1 MKRFKI
7 GVAVMAAIMTIGNIV
22 PAYALETNPSK
33 TVVAGVWTKGISK
46 DAWWYNNGDG
56 SYLKDGWHWV
66 DGNNDGVAEC
76 YYFDNNGWM
85 LSNTK
90 TPDGYNVNE
99 NGAWVNN
106 GAVQT
111 KSVQTV
117 NNQAQ
122 NTSVKN
128 SDAPLAKYLDTWM
141 LRTVYGTITDPKIA
155 RRGDIYDERV
165 QEALTGVRSKDT
177 LEEEDL
183 KVYNYVKD
191 FLNSFDFEHA
201 TNREKLEQIKKS
213 LKGTHYEGSQPRG
226 LTLMFERYGNCSA
239 YSTYTVWMCRAVNVP
254 FFIFGNSSHECIY
267 AQLDN
272 GKWIGIDNGDFKFDL
287 EFDRDMF
294 IHVFGY
300 DVLKALVD

>member
-22 PAYALETNPSK
+22 PAYA
-33 TVVAGVWTKGISK
+33 GVWTKGVSK
-46 DAWWYNNGDG
+46 DAWWYNNQDG

-90 TPDGYNVNE
+90 TPDGYNVNG

-117 NNQAQ
+117 NNQTQ
-122 NTSVKN
+122 NKN
-128 SDAPLAKYLDTWM
+128 PDAPLAKYRDAWNLKPKPD
-141 LRTVYGTITDPKIA
+141 VITDPKIA
-155 RRGDIYDERV
+155 RIPDIWDDNV
-165 QEALTGVRSKDT
+165 QDVLTGVASKEILDEKE
-177 LEEEDL
+177 LI
-183 KVYNYVKD
+183 VYNYVKD

-201 TNREKLEQIKKS
+201 TNREKLEKIRNT
-213 LKGTHYEGSQPRG
+213 LKGTRYNEHISDTIK
-226 LTLMFERYGNCSA
+226 LFTERTGNCSA
-239 YSTYTVWMCRAVNVP
+239 YSHYTEILCRAVNVP
-254 FFIFGNSSHECIY
+254 TFDFGNSSHECVY

-272 GKWIGIDNGDFKFDL
+272 GKWIGIDNGDFKFGM
-287 EFDRDMF
+287 EFDKDMF

-300 DVLKALVD
+300 DVLEAALR

>member
-22 PAYALETNPSK
+22 PAYA
-33 TVVAGVWTKGISK
+33 GVWTKGISK
-46 DAWWYNNGDG
+46 DAWWYNNQDG

-90 TPDGYNVNE
+90 TPDGYNVNG

-117 NNQAQ
+117 NNQTQ
-122 NTSVKN
+122 NKN
-128 SDAPLAKYLDTWM
+128 PDAPLAKYRDAWNLKPFDGTATSVKD
-141 LRTVYGTITDPKIA
+141 LRPSICNYN
-155 RRGDIYDERV
+155 V
-165 QEALTGVRSKDT
+165 QDVLTGVKSKEILDKR
-177 LEEEDL
+177 ESIE
-183 KVYNYVKD
+183 YNYVKN

-201 TNREKLEQIKKS
+201 TNREKLEKIRNS
-213 LKGTHYEGSQPRG
+213 LKGTRYDGTSDDPVV
-226 LTLMFERYGNCSA
+226 LMTERRGNCA
-239 YSTYTVWMCRAVNVP
+239 AFSTYTTWMCRAVHVP
-254 FFIFGNSSHECIY
+254 NFDFGNSSHECIY

-272 GKWIGIDNGDFKFDL
+272 GKWIGIDNGDFKFGM

-300 DVLKALVD
+300 DVLEAALR

>member
-22 PAYALETNPSK
+22 PAYA
-33 TVVAGVWTKGISK
+33 GVWTKGVSK
-46 DAWWYNNGDG
+46 DAWWYNNQDG

-90 TPDGYNVNE
+90 TPDGYNVNG

-117 NNQAQ
+117 NNQTQ
-122 NTSVKN
+122 NKN
-128 SDAPLAKYLDTWM
+128 PDAPLAKYLDTWY
-141 LRTVYGTITDPKIA
+141 LRPLPDGPITDEKLL
-155 RRGDIYDERV
+155 RRGDIFNNNV
-165 QEALTGVRSKDT
+165 QGALTGLRSKDT
-177 LEEEDL
+177 LDERNL

-201 TNREKLEQIKKS
+201 SNREKLEQIKKS
-213 LKGTHYEGSQPRG
+213 LKGTHYEGSQSDK
-226 LTLMFERYGNCSA
+226 LTLMFERCGNCAA
-239 YSTYTVWMCRAVNVP
+239 YSNYTMLMCRAVNVP
-254 FFIFGNSSHECIY
+254 FFSFGNSSHQCVY

-272 GKWIGIDNGDFKFDL
+272 GKWIGIDNGDFKFGM

-300 DVLKALVD
+300 DVLEALVD